1 MHDCRSFLGNFL
13 GGFGTAAAGRR
24 SSGSI
29 NASARAVDNISQDQ
43 RRRRVAAALAAAGTG
58 GVATKRV
65 DTLLK
70 AFSEPAQDISEVQAE
85 ERQATVN
92 NLLVKSASL
101 MRDGGYFVSA
111 DIGVEVK
118 GTVGGGELEGTPV
131 LGNGET
137 PHLMNG
143 GAVSSRGIPRRGSS
157 GLALPPVQT

>member
-1 MHDCRSFLGNFL
+1 M
-13 GGFGTAAAGRR
+13 
-24 SSGSI
+24 
-29 NASARAVDNISQDQ
+29 
-43 RRRRVAAALAAAGTG
+43 AALAAAGTG

-101 MRDGGYFVSA
+101 RDGGYFVSA
-111 DIGVEVK
+111 DVGVEVK
-118 GTVGGGELEGTPV
+118 ETAGGGELEGTPV

-143 GAVSSRGIPRRGSS
+143 GAVSLRGVPRRGSS